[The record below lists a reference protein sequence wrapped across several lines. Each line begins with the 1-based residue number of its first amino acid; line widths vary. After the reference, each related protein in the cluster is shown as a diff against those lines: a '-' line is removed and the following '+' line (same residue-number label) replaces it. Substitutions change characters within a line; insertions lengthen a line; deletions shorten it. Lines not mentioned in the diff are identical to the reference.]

1 MIIPFAVH
9 LFIYGPFPEE
19 LGWRGYV
26 LDRLQARW
34 NALASSLILGGIWAL
49 WHLPLFYIKD
59 TYPHYSQ
66 GAWSPWFW
74 LFMVEVIPTAVIY
87 TWIFNNTR
95 RSTLAAI
102 IFHFMSNVTAELT
115 NATAGTNF
123 YSTLL
128 WVIAAL
134 AVVALWGAGT
144 LTRREYAASG

>member
-1 MIIPFAVH
+1 
-9 LFIYGPFPEE
+9 
-19 LGWRGYV
+19 V
-26 LDRLQARW
+26 LDRLQARC
-34 NALASSLILGGIWAL
+34 NALVSSLILGAIWAL

-66 GAWSPWFW
+66 GAWSLWFW

-102 IFHFMSNVTAELT
+102 LFHFMSNVTAELT

-128 WVIAAL
+128 WIIAAL
-134 AVVALWGAGT
+134 AIVTLWGAGT
-144 LTRREYAASG
+144 LARREYAASGCLRLRRKPRAGNGGFKAR